1 MEVRIYT
8 TPTCG
13 YCQMAKRFLAE
24 RGVKY
29 DEVDV
34 SIDRQ
39 AATEMVNLTG
49 QMGVPVIVIDG
60 EPIIG
65 FNRTRIEQ
73 LINNNRT
80 AGKISLG
87 LSITDADKL
96 IHKHG
101 DQLPRGV
108 YIGSV
113 KPKSYGEKAGLRV
126 GDIITKI
133 NQTPVNSVEE
143 ITNLMLSVQNNS
155 RISFSFTRGDDNLTS
170 AVEI

>member
-1 MEVRIYT
+1 
-8 TPTCG
+8 
-13 YCQMAKRFLAE
+13 MAKSFLAE

-29 DEVDV
+29 DEADV

-60 EPIIG
+60 ETIIG

-73 LINNNRT
+73 LISNT
-80 AGKISLG
+80 QAAGKISLG
-87 LSITDADKL
+87 LSIADAGKL
-96 IHKHG
+96 IYKHG
-101 DQLPRGV
+101 DRIPQGV

-143 ITNLMLSVQNNS
+143 MIEVMVSVQNNS
-155 RISFSFTRGDDNLTS
+155 RITFSFTRGDDNLTS
-170 AVEI
+170 TVEI